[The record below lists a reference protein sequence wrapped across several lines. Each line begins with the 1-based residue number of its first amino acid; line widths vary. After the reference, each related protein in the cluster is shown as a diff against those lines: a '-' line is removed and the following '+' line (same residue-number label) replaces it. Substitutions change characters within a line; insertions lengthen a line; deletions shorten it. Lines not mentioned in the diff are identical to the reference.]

1 MNEREKKPNNTNRLN
16 PAVSTEIKCCVVFF
30 IFLPAPPPGLN
41 CQSNVTIEIEYN
53 KKVAKRFANMARL
66 LSAELLD

>member
-1 MNEREKKPNNTNRLN
+1 MLF
-16 PAVSTEIKCCVVFF
+16 FF

-66 LSAELLD
+66 LSAELLDSMGERVVDFCKTKREKGH